1 MLDTLFI
8 LFYFIFY
15 FYFFLTEIKFY
26 SNLKKLVIAILIV
39 SVLLKFCLFYK
50 KNLLFLFYIITFT
63 KYSRQ
68 FYLFYTIFYLNNH
81 FIFFFLLFLTI
92 YVKTHFTTRSLFF
105 LFLLS
110 SLFLYR
116 SIFSSSSPLSSP
128 EIPINKTP
136 NFTSTQAHVNPN
148 PFSAFLDKFEV
159 WFFTFSLMAAAT
171 ATSVWVWGWF
181 GFGFDFG
188 WVWDGFSVGL
198 NWFWIGFSGGFG
210 LILSWVF

>member
-1 MLDTLFI
+1 M
-8 LFYFIFY
+8 
-15 FYFFLTEIKFY
+15 
-26 SNLKKLVIAILIV
+26 
-39 SVLLKFCLFYK
+39 
-50 KNLLFLFYIITFT
+50 NLLFLFYIITFT

-128 EIPINKTP
+128 ENPINKTP